1 MTDNEQVKKAAELAE
16 IIKIALED
24 KKGIDPTLLEVGK
37 QTILADFFVVCT
49 GTSNTHVK
57 ALADEV
63 EFKTNEALGIK
74 PNHIEGFSDNTWTLM
89 DYGSVI
95 VHIFTR
101 EGREFYKLEK
111 LWKDA
116 SAEKVKEI
124 ENSKDE

>member
-1 MTDNEQVKKAAELAE
+1 MTDTEQAKKAHELAD
-16 IIKIALED
+16 IIAKALDD
-24 KKGIDPTLLEVGK
+24 KKGMDITLLEVGK
-37 QTILADFFVVCT
+37 HTIIADYFVICT

-63 EFKTNEALGIK
+63 EFKVNEALEVK
-74 PNHIEGFSDNTWTLM
+74 PSHVEGFSDNTWTLM
-89 DYGSVI
+89 DYSSVI

-116 SAEKVKEI
+116 SAEKINKQE
-124 ENSKDE
+124 KDE